1 MFSKTR
7 WPLIALCFVA
17 ALSAPT
23 RTLLAQTQADP
34 EKQEKPAVETAKE
47 PAFPV
52 APTLF
57 MDRFMASEG
66 LTFNAQGQLF
76 IGANKAVW
84 LVQPDGAATQ
94 LTDVYLHLGQ
104 AGIGERDILAADFGP
119 TNVFNDGPN
128 DDGIVW
134 RITPEGEKRAVAKG
148 IADPNFI
155 LVRKDG
161 SYLVSDDGT
170 DKIYLVT
177 EAGEVSVWTDKIAYP
192 NGLAFSLDES
202 VLYVAQIFKQLD
214 PIIADDR
221 VWALPLK
228 DGQPAGEPKVIGA
241 TGEGGLDGLALD
253 EHGRIYIADNGGGK
267 IWRLDPSSGEMVL
280 IAEGMTAIASLV
292 FGEGE
297 FDHHAL
303 YGTSTFRGG
312 GKIWKIDVGVQGAP
326 LHR

>member
-1 MFSKTR
+1 MRHIPSSRLRFSLR
-7 WPLIALCFVA
+7 PSLL
-17 ALSAPT
+17 
-23 RTLLAQTQADP
+23 LLALWAPWQPLFA
-34 EKQEKPAVETAKE
+34 QEA

-52 APTLF
+52 TPTLF
-57 MDRFMASEG
+57 LDQFQASEG
-66 LTFNAQGQLF
+66 LTFNAEGRLF
-76 IGANKAVW
+76 IGANKGVW
-84 LVQPDGAATQ
+84 QVQPDGAASKITH
-94 LTDVYLHLGQ
+94 VYLHLGQ

-119 TNVFNDGPN
+119 TNVFRDGPN

-134 RITPEGEKRAVAKG
+134 RITPEGEKRADARG

-177 EAGEVSVWTDKIAYP
+177 PTGEVSVWTDKIAYP

-202 VLYVAQIFKQLD
+202 MLYVAQIFKQLD

-228 DGQPAGEPKVIGA
+228 DGQPAGKPEVIGA

-267 IWRLDPSSGEMVL
+267 VWRLDPDAGEMVL
-280 IAEGMTAIASLV
+280 VAEGMTAVASLI
-292 FGEGE
+292 FGEGD
-297 FDHHAL
+297 FDRHAL
-303 YGTSTFRGG
+303 YATSTFRGG
-312 GKIWKIDVGVQGAP
+312 GKIWKIDVGVKGAP
-326 LHR
+326 LYR

>member
-1 MFSKTR
+1 M
-7 WPLIALCFVA
+7 
-17 ALSAPT
+17 ALSAPPS
-23 RTLLAQTQADP
+23 LLAQTAE
-34 EKQEKPAVETAKE
+34 EKATATVKE

-52 APTLF
+52 TPTLF
-57 MDRFMASEG
+57 IDQFSASEG
-66 LTFNAQGQLF
+66 LTFNARGELF
-76 IGANKAVW
+76 IGANRAVW
-84 LVQPDGAATQ
+84 LIQPDGAAKK
-94 LTDVYLHLGQ
+94 LTEVYLHLGQ

-155 LVRKDG
+155 LVCKDG

-177 EAGEVSVWTDKIAYP
+177 PEGEVSVWTDKIDYP

-202 VLYVAQIFKQLD
+202 ELYVAQIFKQLD
-214 PIIADDR
+214 PIIPDDR
-221 VWALPLK
+221 VWALSIK
-228 DGQPAGEPKVIGA
+228 DGQPAGEPRVIGT

-253 EHGRIYIADNGGGK
+253 EHGRIFIADNGAGK
-267 IWRLDPSSGEMVL
+267 IFRLDPDSGEIVL
-280 IAEGMTAIASLV
+280 IAEGMTAVASLV
-292 FGEGE
+292 FGEGD
-297 FDHHAL
+297 FDRHAL
-303 YGTSTFRGG
+303 YATSTRRGG
-312 GKIWKIDVGVQGAP
+312 GKIWKIDVGVKGAP